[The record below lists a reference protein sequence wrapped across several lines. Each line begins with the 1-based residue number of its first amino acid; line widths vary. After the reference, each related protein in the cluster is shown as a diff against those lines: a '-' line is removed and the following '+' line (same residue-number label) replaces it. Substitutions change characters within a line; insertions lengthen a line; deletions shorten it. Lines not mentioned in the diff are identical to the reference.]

1 MQNTIQS
8 IWLDLNKHLL
18 AFVSKKVK
26 NKEEAKDIVQDVFV
40 KAQLKIGHLHNVK
53 KLDAW
58 IFQITRNTINDY
70 FRKRQNHFQ
79 EDDSRDATDTLESA
93 SETQKLSVCMLEMID
108 LLPEKYKEAVMLSEI
123 EGMSQKELAKQLN
136 ISYSGAKSRVQRGR
150 EKLKELFLDCCHI
163 STDKYGNIIDYHEKK
178 CSKNCD

>member
-1 MQNTIQS
+1 MENTIQS

-26 NKEEAKDIVQDVFV
+26 NEEEAKDIVQDVFI
-40 KAQLKIGHLHNVK
+40 KAQLNIHSLKNVK

-58 IFQITRNTINDY
+58 IFQITRNAINDY

-79 EDDSRDATDTLESA
+79 EDSSRDAAAISESETA
-93 SETQKLSVCMLEMID
+93 TQKLSVCMLEMIE
-108 LLPEKYKEAVMLSEI
+108 LLPEKYREAIMLSEI
-123 EGMSQKELAKQLN
+123 EGLSQKELARQLN
-136 ISYSGAKSRVQRGR
+136 ISYSGAKSRVQRAR

-163 STDKYGNIIDYHEKK
+163 SSDKYGNIIDYHEKK
-178 CSKNCD
+178 CAKNCD